1 MEGASPGHGRRRGRA
16 IKILAAAAVAVVLA
30 ASGATVLVRQTRPG
44 RIPVHVLPVGQN
56 MNSATAMA
64 VDGPHVWVV
73 SETDRWGGSVTEL
86 DASNGKW
93 VRTLSG
99 PSYGIHS
106 PTAIAAD
113 GAHLWVANGSG
124 SVTELDASDGSWIQ
138 TLSDG
143 TWIQSLLRGCI
154 PGVLAS
160 GSYHFSN
167 PGLIAAVGSRIWVFG
182 SDGVR
187 VLTDAAARP
196 RRAEG
201 Q

>member
-1 MEGASPGHGRRRGRA
+1 MEGASPGHGRRRGRV

-86 DASNGKW
+86 N
-93 VRTLSG
+93 
-99 PSYGIHS
+99 
-106 PTAIAAD
+106 
-113 GAHLWVANGSG
+113 
-124 SVTELDASDGSWIQ
+124 ASDGSWIQ